1 MDAAT
6 GASMWQTY
14 IQPLA
19 NEGYK
24 LISPATSSAPSG
36 MTWMKDFF
44 AACSGC
50 TVRTSALSSDPIE
63 VDS

>member
-50 TVRTSALSSDPIE
+50 TVRTSVLSSYLME
-63 VDS
+63 VDV